1 MVGPNRITYDV
12 LSLVALLLA
21 WLAYSVIS
29 TGSVS
34 FLIGIS
40 ENRSAIQV
48 WRSNYF
54 NEFMIS
60 LLSAPLAL
68 VMAKS
73 YMDSGAFPVLV
84 LLVPLIAINFMIRF
98 LVERARIQARAERE
112 RHLADLGKVSATIL
126 HELAKP
132 LTRILMI
139 SDDALQ
145 GGAPA
150 RDALEQVM
158 TEASQTRSLSEKLT
172 RAMRL
177 QVQRNAS
184 DPFTIVRLLKERTD
198 SESIP
203 VLVEFEEGVERT
215 DGSWDNDL
223 IVTALLNLARNAWES
238 QQSRGEPVE
247 VFVNAVTSR
256 VPVTGQ
262 ETVSIRFVVRDR
274 GLGLPSD
281 VGPDIF
287 TALYSTKDAGFGMGL
302 FLANQ
307 IVLAHGGRLT
317 ATGHQEGGAEFAL
330 ELPLSRA

>member
-1 MVGPNRITYDV
+1 MVVTY
-12 LSLVALLLA
+12 
-21 WLAYSVIS
+21 
-29 TGSVS
+29 
-34 FLIGIS
+34 
-40 ENRSAIQV
+40 SAHG
-48 WRSNYF
+48 
-54 NEFMIS
+54 FM
-60 LLSAPLAL
+60 P
-68 VMAKS
+68 
-73 YMDSGAFPVLV
+73 V
-84 LLVPLIAINFMIRF
+84 LLVAFPLIAINFMIRF